1 MMDPS
6 FEYEKLES
14 PFVPMDCEMDWLSG
28 LPSHAKPENANTSL
42 PLKVPAEVAAWRLRE
57 MHYST
62 MSLMHGFSHLDGNGK
77 GNVPQPNNNETI
89 DHWMQTTLNVTQA
102 SRDFRLPISPE
113 YAAAGRSGFDYIR
126 DHLGYRLELR
136 SAVLPRKLS
145 FAAAGE
151 NATFSFEAALINWG
165 FAAPISPRPVQLV
178 VLGSNGTVLWRS
190 VSLAD
195 PRDWQPFVPG
205 DPTFLPLLHRLA
217 AAISIPSSALQCPVG
232 QVCAFSF
239 GLAMPDMRMEKVVAE
254 GPGGGEAYCIR
265 LANDAVPWLQGVN
278 VLAEFNVSYGDDQLS
293 TAPSR
298 GSRLKTD
305 DDATAGTAAPPGN
318 LTCVGRLSRPGKPD
332 IFVWEDLHGRAG
344 PISFFAA
351 DNATLLEKVAK
362 RDVDAGQAEATTDG
376 SNATCCGH
384 GFTLE
389 QLTSAGPDLLGKALL
404 AAAGADD
411 PDEAA
416 VAAALPPFIAGR
428 QQVAAFVGSR
438 KGPAYPLTR
447 SGEPAMQV
455 GFSHPWGWPGGPIA
469 GPQIGNNQ
477 FGNRLVCT
485 NPATAGVVG
494 GYMPIL
500 RWTFNETAAACGAG
514 PHPTGCC
521 PGVDDS
527 VIFDVTVLGELDPP
541 SAVHQSVWW
550 RYL

>member
-1 MMDPS
+1 MPLGEFAGSKVAHALYLPPTWTNSSRAKLPMIVEFSGNGIVPADSNWTVNGWGLSQGKGYIWLVLPFVSAFRGSATCNQRNWFGCDPS
-6 FEYEKLES
+6 ACDLYNGPAFDRICGHNTTADSHFNPAPTVSYATQAVRMVMQKYNVDPARVLLTGHS
-14 PFVPMDCEMDWLSG
+14 RGALAVNYIG
-28 LPSHAKPENANTSL
+28 LHNDQIAALWTAFAPTSHYDGVKSWGYPGSDRTSAL
-42 PLKVPAEVAAWRLRE
+42 ARLRRVGGRPVFIAAE
-57 MHYST
+57 CNLWTFAREYLQHT
-62 MSLMHGFSHLDGNGK
+62 GVSLKNFRIMPTELK
-77 GNVPQPNNNETI
+77 
-89 DHWMQTTLNVTQA
+89 DHNPWWSLRPDPGGA
-102 SRDFRLPISPE
+102 R
-113 YAAAGRSGFDYIR
+113 AA
-126 DHLGYRLELR
+126 LR
-136 SAVLPRKLS
+136 SWLKTALPPHES
-145 FAAAGE
+145 
-151 NATFSFEAALINWG
+151 
-165 FAAPISPRPVQLV
+165 
-178 VLGSNGTVLWRS
+178 
-190 VSLAD
+190 D
-195 PRDWQPFVPG
+195 
-205 DPTFLPLLHRLA
+205 
-217 AAISIPSSALQCPVG
+217 
-232 QVCAFSF
+232 
-239 GLAMPDMRMEKVVAE
+239 
-254 GPGGGEAYCIR
+254 
-265 LANDAVPWLQGVN
+265 
-278 VLAEFNVSYGDDQLS
+278 DDQWR
-293 TAPSR
+293 TRAQAPSR

-332 IFVWEDLHGRAG
+332 IFVWEDLRGRAG

-376 SNATCCGH
+376 SNASCCGH

-500 RWTFNETAAACGAG
+500 RWTFNETHACGAG
-514 PHPTGCC
+514 SHPTGCC
-521 PGVDDS
+521 PDVDDS
-527 VIFDVTVLGELDPP
+527 VVFDVTVLGELDPP